1 MTLTREA
8 MLQILLISQ
17 LASNHTPTNQLRHP
31 YHLPSYK
38 MKYTAL
44 LCAAVA
50 TLAAAV
56 SAEPTIDNPSNNK
69 DIISPTEALD
79 AIKEANLPAGMKLTG
94 TLDSIQPPA
103 NTNASKETTNT
114 DIDTHIEDSGSVES
128 KQEWLGYGGRGWG
141 GWGGW
146 VVGWLWS
153 MPLRVVMR
161 WIGRMGLP
169 SRLLE
174 HIRSWLGEP
183 FIGEWLG
190 NPPRVFITTPEAVEE
205 VTKAKFNNFP
215 KGETQLDK
223 LRDVL
228 GGGIFAS
235 DHAQWANQHKTAANL
250 FTV

>member
-103 NTNASKETTNT
+103 NTNASKEKTST

-128 KQEWLGYGGRGWG
+128 KQEWLGYGGRGWEAGAAGWLGGFGPYRFGWSCGGLG
-141 GWGGW
+141 GWAY
-146 VVGWLWS
+146 
-153 MPLRVVMR
+153 PLGY
-161 WIGRMGLP
+161 WNTFGAGLY
-169 SRLLE
+169 
-174 HIRSWLGEP
+174 
-183 FIGEWLG
+183 
-190 NPPRVFITTPEAVEE
+190 
-205 VTKAKFNNFP
+205 
-215 KGETQLDK
+215 
-223 LRDVL
+223 
-228 GGGIFAS
+228 GGGCGLGLA
-235 DHAQWANQHKTAANL
+235 WGGL
-250 FTV
+250 YYC